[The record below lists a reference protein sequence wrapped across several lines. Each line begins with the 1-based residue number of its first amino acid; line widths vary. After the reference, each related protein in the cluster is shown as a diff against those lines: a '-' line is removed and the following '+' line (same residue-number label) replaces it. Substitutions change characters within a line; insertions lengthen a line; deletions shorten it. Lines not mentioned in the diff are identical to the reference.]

1 VSNAR
6 DAALEGKPRPE
17 NVIRISASGPLY
29 FRGQIQ
35 IDAEDGH
42 TIFSDT
48 RATLCRC
55 GASQN
60 KPLCDGSHSKIGFSD
75 AGMAAG
81 NTSDAAE
88 TRPSALS
95 DTLKISPR
103 LNGPLHVQGKLRI
116 ENAAGEI
123 IFRGDDAWICR
134 CGGSKS
140 KPFCDGTHKAI
151 GFRSGERDGFPPSRA
166 KEKRCITRSDKN

>member
-1 VSNAR
+1 VTDARNATP
-6 DAALEGKPRPE
+6 EEKPISE
-17 NVIRISASGPLY
+17 NVIRISPDGPLY

-35 IDAEDGH
+35 IDAEDGGA
-42 TIFSDT
+42 IFSDT
-48 RATLCRC
+48 HAAICRC

-75 AGMAAG
+75 AGIAARAKD
-81 NTSDAAE
+81 NAAE
-88 TRPSALS
+88 TSAS
-95 DTLKISPR
+95 GNGDAMRISPR

-134 CGGSKS
+134 CGGSKN

-151 GFRSGERDGFPPSRA
+151 GFRSGENDGFPPSRA
-166 KEKRCITRSDKN
+166 KA